1 MTPEMPT
8 LKPTPIRIEKNF
20 SNVARELRA
29 VFEKKFA
36 DPRSTK
42 SDRFVWDFWHIEN
55 QYSVL
60 RTPARH
66 YFPKPLFEKL
76 ERELV
81 SFGQERL
88 GCNGISDP
96 WISLYVDGSYQNF
109 HADSPHG
116 PWAYVYSL
124 TPWKN
129 REFRGGETLIAKDTL
144 LNFWPAF
151 TRDRRNE
158 RGIEFEDLFAAIPPE
173 FNQLT
178 LFDPRLPHAVKEV
191 RGTRD
196 PLRGRLVIHGWFVE
210 PRPFV
215 HGALAAKS
223 ALHRKTGLHLD
234 TVLEPLSRELGKFR
248 ALQGTAAIR
257 VEISAAGR
265 PGRQELLS
273 HTLINTEMPA
283 DTELPLA
290 ALRHIAEALDSA
302 NFPKAAGKSAI
313 TIPFLFRN

>member
-1 MTPEMPT
+1 MAK
-8 LKPTPIRIEKNF
+8 LSPTPIRIEKNF
-20 SNVARELRA
+20 SSAARELRA

-36 DPRSTK
+36 DPRKTSA
-42 SDRFVWDFWHIEN
+42 DRFVWDFWHIEN

-66 YFPKPLFEKL
+66 YFPSALFERL
-76 ERELV
+76 ERDLV

-129 REFRGGETLIAKDTL
+129 RAFSGGETLVAKDSL

-158 RGIEFEDLFAAIPPE
+158 RGIEFDDLFAAIPPE

-196 PLRGRLVIHGWFVE
+196 PLRGRLVVHGWFVE

-215 HGALAAKS
+215 RGALAAR
-223 ALHRKTGLHLD
+223 AVLHRKTGERLD
-234 TVLEPLSRELGKFR
+234 EILEPLSRELSTFR
-248 ALQGTAAIR
+248 ALQGTAAVR
-257 VEISAAGR
+257 VDIGPSGR
-265 PGRQELLS
+265 TGRQELLC
-273 HTLINTEMPA
+273 HTLVNSAEPSDA
-283 DTELPLA
+283 KLPLA
-290 ALRHIAEALDSA
+290 AIRRIAEALGA
-302 NFPKAAGKSAI
+302 AEFPRAAGKSSV
-313 TIPFLFRN
+313 TIPFLFRS

>member
-1 MTPEMPT
+1 MAK
-8 LKPTPIRIEKNF
+8 LSPTPIRVEKNF
-20 SNVARELRA
+20 SSIARDLRA
-29 VFEKKFA
+29 VFDRKFA
-36 DPRSTK
+36 DPRKTTI
-42 SDRFVWDFWHIEN
+42 DRFVWDFWHIED

-66 YFPKPLFEKL
+66 YFSKPLFEKL

-81 SFGQERL
+81 SYGQERL

-116 PWAYVYSL
+116 PWAYVFSL
-124 TPWKN
+124 TNWKK
-129 REFRGGETLIAKDTL
+129 REFTGGETLVAKDAL

-151 TRDRRNE
+151 TRDKRNT
-158 RGIEFEDLFAAIPPE
+158 RGIEFEDLFSTIPPE

-196 PLRGRLVIHGWFVE
+196 PLKGRLVVHGWFVE

-215 HGALAAKS
+215 RGALAAK
-223 ALHRKTGLHLD
+223 AILHRKTGEKLD
-234 TVLEPLSRELGKFR
+234 RILEPLSRELSSLR
-248 ALQGTAAIR
+248 ELQGTAAIR
-257 VEISAAGR
+257 VDVAPSGR
-265 PGRQELLS
+265 TGRQELLC
-273 HTLINTEMPA
+273 HTLINSATPG
-283 DTELPLA
+283 DPELPLE
-290 ALRHIAEALDSA
+290 ALRRIAESIDAA
-302 NFPKAAGKSAI
+302 EFPKSSGKSSI